1 MTLRDHLSASYAKIF
16 RVRVVPRKNIL
27 KDLLEDVS
35 IQHKRY
41 IVPQT
46 RKSLSLEP
54 DLRKMSSL
62 RKFVIAGI
70 IKCIFRLHI
79 YGGSLNGKF
88 SLDSFHITASKKVKL
103 DAQLKSLVCCRNP
116 DNMKIDYASIPTVK
130 CSVWR

>member
-27 KDLLEDVS
+27 KDLLEGVS

-79 YGGSLNGKF
+79 YGVSLNGKF
-88 SLDSFHITASKKVKL
+88 TLIVFILLLARRLSLMLS
-103 DAQLKSLVCCRNP
+103 
-116 DNMKIDYASIPTVK
+116 
-130 CSVWR
+130 